1 MNNEIEKI
9 SIDNFGKILKNDNV
23 ATLFYGDKKDKFEV
37 HVKRTIPL
45 SDMLLL
51 VQEVVESCI
60 DGENG
65 EYLPEAC
72 EFAIRRAVLTY
83 YTNID
88 MSEKSLEE
96 QYSFLYNTTVYKDVY
111 DEIDGSQYYDIVA
124 AIDKKIKYMLDI
136 MSSTAVS
143 KIIEVISKFNDIV
156 NDSNKMFGQM
166 SEGDLSNFVKEIS
179 NLKDMK
185 EEDLAKA
192 ILHVRSREQ

>member
-1 MNNEIEKI
+1 MSNEMEKI
-9 SIDNFGKILKNDNV
+9 SIDNFGKILKDNNI

-37 HVKRTIPL
+37 RVKRTIPL

-88 MSEKSLEE
+88 MSEKSIEE

-111 DEIDGSQYYDIVA
+111 EEIDGNQYYDIVA

-136 MSSTAVS
+136 MSSAAIS
-143 KIIEVISKFNDIV
+143 KITEVISRFDEIV
-156 NDSNKMFGQM
+156 NDSNKVFGQM
-166 SEGDLSNFVKEIS
+166 SEGDLSNLAKEIS
-179 NLKDMK
+179 NFKNIK

-192 ILHVRSREQ
+192 ILHARGGEQ